1 MFSRNQEDVLGY
13 LQELREA
20 LADPDLEKFDTV
32 PDEAAEDA
40 AARLAVAL
48 GYCYVFGVDPG
59 EDFGVLPTR
68 EARGAAESLI
78 RSAHRL
84 ASDVDSLPSRWDATP
99 LGIEADTLCADI
111 LERRMDLWVAP
122 IALTDAALE
131 AMCSDDPQAGLLN
144 ARVAAL
150 HEAINDVDDK
160 MRREEPLT
168 ILTTLVGTEGL
179 MLLVIDVGN
188 TNTVL
193 GIFKNKELIR
203 NWRQLLVEPYAS
215 MPPYWLDGT
224 LEEVDRACQQSLQ
237 QDLTRFAR
245 PTMAAERAHRAALVI
260 RDLRPIALAADAP
273 APSAPVILLRW
284 RSPDGRYSARLPY
297 ARVPIVGQKVQ
308 LTIRRAESSET
319 ADELAGAAV
328 DCAGSTGRL
337 GPDASMDISLDALR
351 AAAKAAD
358 ELPLRVN
365 DVPWEELPPIGGE

>member
-168 ILTTLVGTEGL
+168 ILSTLVGT
-179 MLLVIDVGN
+179 
-188 TNTVL
+188 
-193 GIFKNKELIR
+193 ELIR

>member
-1 MFSRNQEDVLGY
+1 MPSRNREDVLGY
-13 LQELREA
+13 LQELHEA
-20 LADPDLEKFDTV
+20 LADPELEKFDSV

-48 GYCYVFGVDPG
+48 GYCTVFGIDPG
-59 EDFGVLPTR
+59 EDAGVLPTR
-68 EARGAAESLI
+68 EAIGAAESLT
-78 RSAHRL
+78 RSARRL
-84 ASDVDSLPSRWDATP
+84 ASDLELFPSRWDATP

-111 LERRMDLWVAP
+111 LGRRMELWVAP

-144 ARVAAL
+144 DRMEAL
-150 HEAINDVDDK
+150 ERAIDDVDDK
-160 MRREEPLT
+160 MRQEEPLS
-168 ILTTLVGTEGL
+168 ILSTLVGTE
-179 MLLVIDVGN
+179 
-188 TNTVL
+188 
-193 GIFKNKELIR
+193 LIH

-224 LEEVDRACQQSLQ
+224 LEEIDRAYQQSLQ
-237 QDLTRFAR
+237 QEFARFAR
-245 PTMAAERAHRAALVI
+245 PTISAERASRAALVI
-260 RDLRPIALAADAP
+260 RDLRPIALAADAA

-284 RSPDGRYSARLPY
+284 RSPDGRFTAQLPY
-297 ARVPIVGQKVQ
+297 ARAPVVGQKVQ
-308 LTIRRAESSET
+308 LTIRRAESSEI

-328 DCAGSTGRL
+328 DCAGNTGRL
-337 GPDASMDISLDALR
+337 GPDARMEISLDALR